1 MDRAIEETTADE
13 RRATTGRVL
22 GIDLGSRRI
31 GVAVSDDGRRVA
43 SALTVLSRAE
53 SHGQDHGRLA
63 VVVAETG
70 AAMVV
75 VGLPLSLSGEAGPA
89 ARAVMAEVTE
99 MRDVLDV
106 PVECCDERYST
117 VIAGRALAA
126 GGRRP
131 AARRAVVDK
140 VAAAAIL
147 QTWLD
152 RQRDWP
158 WPQAGPATP
167 AQ

>member
-1 MDRAIEETTADE
+1 
-13 RRATTGRVL
+13 
-22 GIDLGSRRI
+22 
-31 GVAVSDDGRRVA
+31 VAVSDDRRRVA
-43 SALTVLSRAE
+43 SALTVVARGA
-53 SHGQDHGRLA
+53 SHAADHAQLA
-63 VVVAETG
+63 TVIAETG

-75 VGLPLSLSGEAGPA
+75 VGLPLSLSGGAGPA
-89 ARAVMAEVTE
+89 ARGVLAEVAE
-99 MRDVLDV
+99 MREVLDV

-117 VIAGRALAA
+117 VIASRALAT

-131 AARRAVVDK
+131 AARRAIIDK

-158 WPQAGPATP
+158 WPQAGPAAP
-167 AQ
+167 SR

>member
-1 MDRAIEETTADE
+1 M
-13 RRATTGRVL
+13 
-22 GIDLGSRRI
+22 
-31 GVAVSDDGRRVA
+31 AVSDDSRRVA
-43 SALTVLSRAE
+43 SALTVIPRGESHADDHAQLAALIAE
-53 SHGQDHGRLA
+53 S
-63 VVVAETG
+63 G
-70 AAMVV
+70 AGLVV
-75 VGLPLSLSGEAGPA
+75 VGLPLSLSGGTGPA
-89 ARAVMAEVTE
+89 ARGVLAEVAE
-99 MRDVLDV
+99 MRGVLDV

-117 VIAGRALAA
+117 VIAHRALAA

-167 AQ
+167 SR

>member
-1 MDRAIEETTADE
+1 
-13 RRATTGRVL
+13 
-22 GIDLGSRRI
+22 
-31 GVAVSDDGRRVA
+31 
-43 SALTVLSRAE
+43 
-53 SHGQDHGRLA
+53 
-63 VVVAETG
+63 
-70 AAMVV
+70 MVV
-75 VGLPLSLSGEAGPA
+75 VGLPLSLSGGAGPA
-89 ARAVMAEVTE
+89 ARGVLAEVAE
-99 MRDVLDV
+99 MRQALDV

-117 VIAGRALAA
+117 VIARRALAA

-158 WPQAGPATP
+158 WPQAGPTDP
-167 AQ
+167 SR